1 MSRFGTITGKN
12 QLLGYG
18 IPQPFPIT
26 LDPVVYEGA
35 LIYSENDK
43 VYFSDGVAW
52 KEFLSDS
59 GVTQTAILP
68 FAFVRV
74 DGTSTQTG
82 TLISGANWNAG
93 TGTMDF
99 TFTTAQP
106 DTDYSV
112 VSDGEFNDEARIVEV
127 TAKTVNGFTAA
138 FKSGTGSVIT
148 PTNSGDAF
156 TLMVFASD
164 PVTQVGAGV
173 QGTTGAQGTQGLQG
187 DYGPGFDIIGSVP
200 DVDSGGDP
208 QATLNTAFPSAVVG
222 NAVVDDADEEIWVY
236 DGSAWINLG
245 TFRGVQGTQGVQGD
259 QGVQGHIRL
268 RRYSRGKR
276 FPWLSRCSRTYRAT
290 KVLKVT

>member
-74 DGTSTQTG
+74 DGTGTQTG

-187 DYGPGFDIIGSVP
+187 EYGPGFDIIGSVP

-245 TFRGVQGTQGVQGD
+245 TFRGVQGLQGVQGD
-259 QGVQGHIRL
+259 QGVQGQLGYEGIQGERGF
-268 RRYSRGKR
+268 RGYQGFQGTSRYSRYSG
-276 FPWLSRCSRTYRAT
+276 
-290 KVLKVT
+290 